1 MSEHRSAG
9 KEKACCSTVKRY
21 AFCIPHERDNPHRD
35 NCLKNPL
42 SLQSNNVRQRRLP
55 AFYASVLENDH
66 TRLMTSTQKAQLN
79 WYCVHTKP
87 KKEILV
93 ERFLNDELALE
104 TYFPRLRR
112 KRTIRRVKREVLE
125 PLFPRY
131 LFCRLSLADSYRAV
145 IYGRDVLGLVSAG
158 DKPTLVDEQI
168 IQQLRDWAGTGDDVI
183 TLEPKAMKKGDPVK
197 ITEGPM
203 QGLEAT
209 FLQEASKDE
218 RVAILLNLMN
228 TEVQLKI
235 DRTFIEAV
243 ES

>member
-1 MSEHRSAG
+1 M
-9 KEKACCSTVKRY
+9 
-21 AFCIPHERDNPHRD
+21 
-35 NCLKNPL
+35 
-42 SLQSNNVRQRRLP
+42 
-55 AFYASVLENDH
+55 
-66 TRLMTSTQKAQLN
+66 N

-93 ERFLNDELALE
+93 EKFLNDELELE

-112 KRTIRRVKREVLE
+112 KKTIRRVKREVLE

-158 DKPTLVDEQI
+158 DKPTEVDEQI
-168 IQQLRDWAGTGDDVI
+168 IDQLKEWAGEGESI
-183 TLEPKAMKKGDPVK
+183 ISLEPKPIRKGDPIK
-197 ITEGPM
+197 ITDGPM

-209 FLQEASKDE
+209 FLQDATKDE

-235 DRTFIEAV
+235 DRAFIEAV
-243 ES
+243 ET